1 MYNRSI
7 RGPLVEG
14 NKTYGQIS
22 SDIMAP
28 IDARPGMWWYLTMA
42 IASVAALF
50 GFYAI
55 YITVSKGIGTWGLN
69 NSVGWGW
76 EIINFVWWIG
86 IGHAGT
92 AFSIFLLIL
101 RQRWRTSINRAAEA
115 MTVVAVGCAALF
127 PALHMGRVWLAFFIF
142 PYPNTRGP
150 LWVNFNSPLFW
161 DFIAIS
167 AYLLI
172 SFSFWYMGML
182 PDFATIRD
190 KTTSKVKKAV
200 YGFFSMGW
208 TGGSHQWIRFE
219 SLSFILGGIAAVLV
233 VSVHS
238 IVSTDFAVGV
248 IPGWHTTLFPP
259 YFVVGAIFS
268 GFAMVMTMMVVVR
281 KVYKL
286 NDYITDNHMDAIA
299 RILTFISLIMGTAY
313 ATEVFMAWYS
323 GNEYE
328 MFTFFRN
335 RVTGEYSVQ
344 FWGMVICNAI
354 IPQLFWFRKIRK
366 STWGLLWIS
375 LAINLGMWFER
386 FNIVVTSLANDFLP
400 SNWVSY
406 TPTIIEIGIYVGTIG
421 LFVVGVLLFFRYIPM
436 IAISEVKGVLNIGSK
451 IDD

>member
-1 MYNRSI
+1 MYNRKI

-14 NKTYGQIS
+14 NKTLSQIS
-22 SDIMAP
+22 EDILNPMETT
-28 IDARPGMWWYLTMA
+28 PGLWWY
-42 IASVAALF
+42 IAMGISSIAALF

-101 RQRWRTSINRAAEA
+101 RQKWRTSINRAAEA
-115 MTVVAVGCAALF
+115 MTVIAVMSAALF
-127 PALHMGRVWLAFFIF
+127 PALHMGRVWLAFYIF

-150 LWVNFNSPLFW
+150 LWVNYNSPLFW
-161 DFIAIS
+161 DFIAIT

-172 SFSFWYMGML
+172 SVSFWYLGML

-190 KTTSKVKKAV
+190 RTKSKIKKAI
-200 YGFFSMGW
+200 YGFFGMGW
-208 TGGSHQWIRFE
+208 TGSSHHWIRYE

-238 IVSTDFAVGV
+238 IVSTDFAVGI

-268 GFAMVMTMMVVVR
+268 GFAMVMTLMVLVR
-281 KVYKL
+281 KIYKL
-286 NDYITDNHMDAIA
+286 TDYITDNHMDAIA
-299 RILTFISLIMGTAY
+299 RILVFISLIMGTAY
-313 ATEVFMAWYS
+313 STEVFVAWYS

-335 RVTGEYSVQ
+335 RVTGDYTIQ
-344 FWGMVICNAI
+344 FWGMIICNAL
-354 IPQLFWFRKIRK
+354 IPQLFWFRKIRR
-366 STWGLLWIS
+366 SWIGLLLVS
-375 LAINLGMWFER
+375 LVINLGMWFER
-386 FNIVVTSLANDFLP
+386 FNIVVTSLSKDFLP
-400 SNWVSY
+400 SNWVTY
-406 TPTIIEIGIYVGTIG
+406 DPTYVEIGVYLGTLG
-421 LFVVGVLLFFRYIPM
+421 LFAIGILLFFRYIPIM
-436 IAISEVKGVLNIGSK
+436 AISEVKSVVHIGNK
-451 IDD
+451 IED

>member
-1 MYNRSI
+1 
-7 RGPLVEG
+7 LVEG

-22 SDIMAP
+22 RDIIAP
-28 IDARPGMWWYLTMA
+28 IDANPGIWWYVAMTV
-42 IASVAALF
+42 ASVAALI
-50 GFYAI
+50 GFYSI
-55 YITVSKGIGTWGLN
+55 YITVSKGIGAWGLN

-208 TGGSHQWIRFE
+208 TGGSHEWIRFE

-268 GFAMVMTMMVVVR
+268 GFAMVMTLMVVVR

-286 NDYITDNHMDAIA
+286 TDYITDNHMDAIA

-328 MFTFFRN
+328 MFTFFKS
-335 RVTGEYSVQ
+335 RVTGQFSVQ
-344 FWGMVICNAI
+344 FWGMVICNAL
-354 IPQLFWFRKIRK
+354 IPQLFWFKKIRK
-366 STWGLLWIS
+366 STWGLLLIS

-400 SNWVSY
+400 SNWASY
-406 TPTIIEIGIYVGTIG
+406 SPTMIEVGIYIGTLG
-421 LFVVGVLLFFRYIPM
+421 LFVVGVLLFFRYIPI
-436 IAISEVKGVLNIGSK
+436 IAISEVKGVLNIGSRV
-451 IDD
+451 DD